1 MSDKAHEMVNEKVD
15 KKPIRKP
22 KNKSIVLYNPF
33 IMLDFLNPT
42 CKQEFDRDLLKYVD
56 IPTGEYTDSVLVFDV
71 KEVRIKSF
79 YETKTLI
86 KIGEEEELIPT
97 VTIVFSDNTKEVTKL
112 SIADFMTVFLPEYLL
127 KLNQIFPSETETC
140 KT

>member
-1 MSDKAHEMVNEKVD
+1 MTDKADEMVNEKVD
-15 KKPIRKP
+15 KKPSRKP
-22 KNKSIVLYNPF
+22 KKKPIVLYNPF

-86 KIGEEEELIPT
+86 KTGKKEELTPT
-97 VTIVFSDNTKEVTKL
+97 VTVVFSEDTEEIVRLNITE
-112 SIADFMTVFLPEYLL
+112 FMTIFLPEYLV
-127 KLNQIFPSETETC
+127 KINNIFPAEQA
-140 KT
+140 

>member
-1 MSDKAHEMVNEKVD
+1 MTDKADEIVNEKVD
-15 KKPIRKP
+15 KKPSRKP
-22 KNKSIVLYNPF
+22 KKKPIVLYNPF

-86 KIGEEEELIPT
+86 KTGKKEELTPT
-97 VTIVFSDNTKEVTKL
+97 VTIVFSDDTEEIVRLNIT
-112 SIADFMTVFLPEYLL
+112 DFMTIFLPEYVV
-127 KLNQIFPSETETC
+127 KINNIFPAEQA
-140 KT
+140 

>member
-1 MSDKAHEMVNEKVD
+1 MTDKADEIVNEKVD
-15 KKPIRKP
+15 KKPSRKP
-22 KNKSIVLYNPF
+22 KKKPIVLYNPF

-86 KIGEEEELIPT
+86 KTGKKEELTPT
-97 VTIVFSDNTKEVTKL
+97 VTVVFSDDTEEIVRLNM
-112 SIADFMTVFLPEYLL
+112 ADFMTIFLPEYLMR
-127 KLNQIFPSETETC
+127 LNDIFPAEQA
-140 KT
+140 